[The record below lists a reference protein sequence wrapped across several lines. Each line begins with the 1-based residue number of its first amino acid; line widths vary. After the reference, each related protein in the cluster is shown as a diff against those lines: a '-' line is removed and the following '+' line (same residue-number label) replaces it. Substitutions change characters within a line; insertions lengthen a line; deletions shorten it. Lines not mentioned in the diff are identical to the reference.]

1 MTRRSVCGFVF
12 AAVVGLVG
20 CHSRKND
27 ALVGKWISIARAKD
41 GTATVTEF
49 RPDGTFSSAFEKRI
63 QCSYRINGDLMIL
76 SVSNPQTGR
85 TSEDSAEVRV
95 SGDTLYL
102 KSPLQGSQ
110 EPMQRL
116 SSPQSGDPPIVG
128 TWGSGMNGPHA
139 AVAEFTKDG
148 KMTFKQTLRTLSG
161 TYSVAGERLTLNF
174 EGAPSQNGT
183 FRFEKGVLVLTPE
196 TGEQQRLTR
205 MER

>member
-1 MTRRSVCGFVF
+1 VTRRSVCGLVF

-27 ALVGKWISIARAKD
+27 ALVGKWISVARAKD

-49 RPDGTFSSAFEKRI
+49 RPDGTFASAFEARLE
-63 QCSYRINGDLMIL
+63 CSYRVNGDLMIL
-76 SVSNPQTGR
+76 SVSNPKTGR
-85 TSEDSAEVRV
+85 TSEDSAQVRV
-95 SGDTLYL
+95 TGDTLYL
-102 KSPLQGSQ
+102 KSPLRDSE

-116 SSPQSGDPPIVG
+116 TSRDPGDPPIVG
-128 TWGSGMNGPHA
+128 SWGSGINGPHA
-139 AVAEFTKDG
+139 AVANFTKDG
-148 KMTFKQTLRTLSG
+148 KMTFRQTLRTLSG

-205 MER
+205 ME